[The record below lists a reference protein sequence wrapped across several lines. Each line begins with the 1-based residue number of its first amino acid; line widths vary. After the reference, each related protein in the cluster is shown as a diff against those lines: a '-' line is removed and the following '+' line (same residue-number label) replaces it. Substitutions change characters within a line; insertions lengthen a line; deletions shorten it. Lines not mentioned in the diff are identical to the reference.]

1 MYVCMYIYI
10 YACVC
15 AYTSSFVETI
25 RTEIQTDPK
34 IVMKNKKN

>member
-1 MYVCMYIYI
+1 MH
-10 YACVC
+10 VC

-25 RTEIQTDPK
+25 RTGIQTDPK